1 MVETLFSICNT
12 AILGCWFCLIVLPRK
27 AITQQLIRYPYVPL
41 VLSVFYL
48 YFLSE
53 SPPLSEADFSSLSG
67 ILALFLQAT
76 PASAAAGWVHYLGF
90 DFWMGAWMVQDQQQR
105 GQHPLWVLPALLCT
119 FMLGPTGVLIYTLIL
134 GVQKLTATTDA
145 NG

>member
-1 MVETLFSICNT
+1 MIESLFNFCNT
-12 AILGCWFCLIVLPRK
+12 VILACWFCLIVFPK
-27 AITQQLIRYPYVPL
+27 KKITQNLIQYPYVPL

-48 YFLSE
+48 YFLSQ

-67 ILALFLQAT
+67 ILTLFLKST

-134 GVQKLTATTDA
+134 GLQKLRSAS
-145 NG
+145 NGNG

>member
-1 MVETLFSICNT
+1 MIESLFNFCNT
-12 AILGCWFCLIVLPRK
+12 VILACWFCLIVFPK
-27 AITQQLIRYPYVPL
+27 KKITQNLIQYPYVPL

-48 YFLSE
+48 YFLSQ
-53 SPPLSEADFSSLSG
+53 SPPLSQADFSSLSG
-67 ILALFLQAT
+67 ILTLFLKST

-134 GVQKLTATTDA
+134 GLQKLRSAS
-145 NG
+145 NGNG

>member
-1 MVETLFSICNT
+1 MIESLFNFCNT
-12 AILGCWFCLIVLPRK
+12 VILACWFCLIVFPK
-27 AITQQLIRYPYVPL
+27 KKITQNLIQYPYVPL

-48 YFLSE
+48 YFLSQ
-53 SPPLSEADFSSLSG
+53 SPPLSQADFSSLSG
-67 ILALFLQAT
+67 ILALFLKAT

-119 FMLGPTGVLIYTLIL
+119 FILGPTGVLIYTLIL
-134 GVQKLTATTDA
+134 GLQKLRSAS
-145 NG
+145 NGNG

>member
-1 MVETLFSICNT
+1 MIESLFNFCNT
-12 AILGCWFCLIVLPRK
+12 VILACWFCLIVFPK
-27 AITQQLIRYPYVPL
+27 KKITQNLIQYPYVPL

-48 YFLSE
+48 YFLSQ

-67 ILALFLQAT
+67 ILALFLKAT

-134 GVQKLTATTDA
+134 GLQKLRSAS
-145 NG
+145 NGNG